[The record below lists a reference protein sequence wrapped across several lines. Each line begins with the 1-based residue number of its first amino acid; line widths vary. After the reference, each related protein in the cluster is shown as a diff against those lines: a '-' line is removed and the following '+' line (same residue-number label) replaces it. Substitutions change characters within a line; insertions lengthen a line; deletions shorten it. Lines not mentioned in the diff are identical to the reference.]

1 MHEIELN
8 GHQNMLI
15 DTKFQDYAPVD
26 QLEQV
31 VEPSFKRVL
40 DTLFVV
46 VLLPL
51 LLPLLVVIAFAI
63 KIDTP
68 GPILFRQLRT
78 GRGGKAF
85 EILKFRTMTVDGC
98 NSGFRQAQANDP
110 RVTRVGAF
118 LRKTSLDELPQLWN
132 VLTGSMS
139 LVGPRPHH
147 ADLDAWAM
155 KGLPNYTQRWL
166 ARPGVTGWAQV
177 KGLRGETRTMDDM
190 KARVDADVWYAHN
203 QSLWLDLKILIGT
216 VWIVLSGRNAV

>member
-1 MHEIELN
+1 
-8 GHQNMLI
+8 MLI
-15 DTKFQDYAPVD
+15 ESKFQDCSPVD
-26 QLEQV
+26 KSGPA
-31 VEPSFKRVL
+31 VELTFKRAL
-40 DTLFVV
+40 DILFVLVCLPFV
-46 VLLPL
+46 VPL
-51 LLPLLVVIAFAI
+51 LLLIGFTI

-78 GRGGKAF
+78 GCGGNAF

-98 NSGFRQAQANDP
+98 NCGFRQAQANDP

-132 VLTGSMS
+132 VLTGSIS

-155 KGLPNYTQRWL
+155 KALPNYSQRWL

-177 KGLRGETRTMDDM
+177 KGLRGETRTIDDM

>member
-1 MHEIELN
+1 
-8 GHQNMLI
+8 MLV
-15 DTKFQDYAPVD
+15 DTKFQECSPVD
-26 QLEQV
+26 LLEEV
-31 VEPSFKRVL
+31 IESPFKRAV
-40 DTLFVV
+40 DTLLVV
-46 VLLPL
+46 VMVPL
-51 LLPLLVVIAFAI
+51 LLPLLVLIAFAI
-63 KIDTP
+63 KIYTP
-68 GPILFRQLRT
+68 GPILFRQIRT
-78 GRGGKAF
+78 GLGGKSF

-98 NSGFRQAQANDP
+98 NSGFHQAKANDP

-155 KGLPNYTQRWL
+155 KALPNYSQRWL

-177 KGLRGETRTMDDM
+177 KGLRGETRTIDDM